1 MGITLKSIP
10 RPSLE
15 LAPKPLES
23 APRDVWSQHQNKE
36 SKKLLFFI
44 HLNFQSLQKA
54 YNNLQVKLNPNSK
67 WHKKP

>member
-1 MGITLKSIP
+1 MGITLESIP

-15 LAPKPLES
+15 SAPKPLES

-44 HLNFQSLQKA
+44 HLNFQLSPKGLQ
-54 YNNLQVKLNPNSK
+54 
-67 WHKKP
+67 